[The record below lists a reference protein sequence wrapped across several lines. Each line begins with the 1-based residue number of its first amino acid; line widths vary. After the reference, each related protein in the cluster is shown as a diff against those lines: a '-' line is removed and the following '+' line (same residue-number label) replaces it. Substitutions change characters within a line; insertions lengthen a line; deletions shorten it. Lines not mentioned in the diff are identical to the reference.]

1 MFMLG
6 AYLQVS
12 HDLDQDTIVNKT
24 FPEKLTGEKAK
35 FIGTNIEVIKEG
47 MDYIKQNYPDY
58 K

>member
-35 FIGTNIEVIKEG
+35 FIGKT
-47 MDYIKQNYPDY
+47 
-58 K
+58 